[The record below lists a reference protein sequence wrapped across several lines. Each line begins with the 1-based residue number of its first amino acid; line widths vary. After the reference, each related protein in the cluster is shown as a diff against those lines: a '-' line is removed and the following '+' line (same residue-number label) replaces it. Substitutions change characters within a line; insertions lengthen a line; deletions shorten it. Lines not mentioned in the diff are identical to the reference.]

1 MDKYNINNMILIV
14 RRLITIRVLFLMA
27 MAKNSEILK
36 RFGKRVRE
44 LRIQKGFTSQMDF
57 ALKTKLDRTYIGGIE
72 RGERNVS
79 LENIQ
84 KISRTLDIKLEELFK
99 F

>member
-1 MDKYNINNMILIV
+1 MILIV
-14 RRLITIRVLFLMA
+14 RRIIISIALFLIV

-36 RFGKRVRE
+36 KFGKRVIE
-44 LRIQKGFTSQMDF
+44 LRTQKGFTSQMSF
-57 ALKTKLDRTYIGGIE
+57 ALKAKLDRTYVGGIE

-84 KISRTLDIKLEELFK
+84 KIAKTLGISLEELFR

>member
-1 MDKYNINNMILIV
+1 M
-14 RRLITIRVLFLMA
+14 T
-27 MAKNSEILK
+27 KNSEILK
-36 RFGKRVRE
+36 KFGKRIKE
-44 LRIQKGFTSQMDF
+44 LRIQKGFTSQMGF
-57 ALKTKLDRTYIGGIE
+57 SYKARLDRTYIGGIE

-84 KISRTLDIKLEELFK
+84 KIAKTLGISLEELFK

>member
-1 MDKYNINNMILIV
+1 
-14 RRLITIRVLFLMA
+14 

-36 RFGKRVRE
+36 KFGKKVRE

-57 ALKTKLDRTYIGGIE
+57 GLKAKLDRTYIGGIE

-84 KISRTLDIKLEELFK
+84 KIAKTLGIKLEELFK